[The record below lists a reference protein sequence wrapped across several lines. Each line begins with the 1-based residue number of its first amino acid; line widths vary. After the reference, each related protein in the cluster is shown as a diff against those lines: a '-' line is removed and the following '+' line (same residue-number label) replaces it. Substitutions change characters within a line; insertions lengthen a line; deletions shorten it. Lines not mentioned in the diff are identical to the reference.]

1 MSIAVLAQGF
11 FLFVLGTFEALG
23 RISVNLR
30 IVAFESVLEGSSVV
44 AIVLLGGGASGAA
57 FGRAIGYTVGVGIA
71 LGYIWRVVGAPRP
84 GASESGLRARDIAR
98 YAGALLVIDAL
109 FRAFAQIDVL
119 LIGAIVGGGRA
130 VGLFDLPMQIAW
142 FLHYPAG
149 AAAQAVAPRLARRPD
164 AEPQVDTFATALRYI
179 IVLQGIFLAPIIV
192 WGEPIMVTLLG
203 ESYRDSGDVLRALA
217 PFVLLSGPA
226 LLASLGV
233 NYLGAARRRIPLAIA
248 VLAAN
253 AIIDIILIPDI
264 GIVAGAIG
272 TDVAYAIWVP
282 AHLLILRQMIG
293 LPLRPQWLAFARA
306 ILAAGVAC
314 LPLVALGSDPG
325 VGVLVLGGAIACLV
339 YVAALRLTGELR
351 RADVDRMREVL
362 SRRFPWA
369 APR

>member
-1 MSIAVLAQGF
+1 
-11 FLFVLGTFEALG
+11 
-23 RISVNLR
+23 
-30 IVAFESVLEGSSVV
+30 
-44 AIVLLGGGASGAA
+44 
-57 FGRAIGYTVGVGIA
+57 
-71 LGYIWRVVGAPRP
+71 
-84 GASESGLRARDIAR
+84 
-98 YAGALLVIDAL
+98 
-109 FRAFAQIDVL
+109 
-119 LIGAIVGGGRA
+119 
-130 VGLFDLPMQIAW
+130 
-142 FLHYPAG
+142 
-149 AAAQAVAPRLARRPD
+149 
-164 AEPQVDTFATALRYI
+164 PQVDTFATALRYI